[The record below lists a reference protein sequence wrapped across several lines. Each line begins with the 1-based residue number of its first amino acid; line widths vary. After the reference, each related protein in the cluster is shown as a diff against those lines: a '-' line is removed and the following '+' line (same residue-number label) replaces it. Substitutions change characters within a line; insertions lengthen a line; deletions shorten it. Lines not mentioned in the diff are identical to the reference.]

1 MGGSRSCP
9 RFPLPH
15 LNDIKGLGEMV
26 RRCPCLCRPHGVGDR
41 GRGQRELV
49 SPWVM
54 PRSRQR
60 AAKLLLGTEW

>member
-26 RRCPCLCRPHGVGDR
+26 QRCPCLCRPHGVGDR

-54 PRSRQR
+54 PRSRQ
-60 AAKLLLGTEW
+60 